1 MAVSAVSAISLVV
14 SVTSGPTG
22 LWQRVGLGVVD
33 AWFAVVAICG
43 LRR

>member
-1 MAVSAVSAISLVV
+1 VSAASLVV

-33 AWFAVVAICG
+33 AWFAGVAVWA